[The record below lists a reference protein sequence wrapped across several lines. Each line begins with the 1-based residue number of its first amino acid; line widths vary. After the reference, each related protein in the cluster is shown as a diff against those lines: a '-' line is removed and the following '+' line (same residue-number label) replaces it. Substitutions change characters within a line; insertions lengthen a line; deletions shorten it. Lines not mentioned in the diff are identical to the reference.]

1 MATINIID
9 LGIIEYGEALKE
21 QQKHFNA
28 LIDSKGD
35 NTLLYCEHPHV
46 YTLGKH
52 GELSN
57 LLISDS
63 ELKRIGATFYKT
75 DRGGDITYHG
85 YGQLV
90 GYPIINIQ
98 QFNIGLREY
107 IHRLEQA
114 IIQTISEYGIEGFMI
129 DSATGVWVSTPT
141 GEKKISAIG
150 VKASRYVTMHGFAL
164 NVNTDINYFSYINP
178 CGFVEKG
185 VTSLKELL
193 GYDVDMD
200 DVKEKFAAHF
210 TKLML

>member
-1 MATINIID
+1 MKAIDIID
-9 LGIIEYGEALKE
+9 LGIIEYGEALKK
-21 QQKHFNA
+21 QQSYFDA
-28 LIDSKGD
+28 LISSKGN

-52 GELSN
+52 GELAN

-98 QFNIGLREY
+98 HYNIGLREY
-107 IHRLEQA
+107 IYRLEQA
-114 IIQTISEYGIEGFMI
+114 IIHTLAEYKVEGFRI

-164 NVNTDINYFSYINP
+164 NINTDINYFSYINP

-185 VTSLKELL
+185 VTSLKQIIGIE
-193 GYDVDMD
+193 VDIEQ
-200 DVKEKFAAHF
+200 VKEKFALHF
-210 TKLML
+210 TDLLK